1 MYELASQ
8 TAVTKELK
16 DISNKA
22 TQVPLDMEMHF
33 QERNHDVSKCEAL
46 NLKSWEE
53 EGEDTELDLSME
65 SGLHD
70 RKQQNFTALGPTLP
84 SQCHVPRYL
93 GLTSAFVDQEKKH
106 DAPGF
111 ISVKHAKWGVFWNV
125 KKKKK
130 ESNINLVLK

>member
-1 MYELASQ
+1 MCELASQ

-70 RKQQNFTALGPTLP
+70 RKPQNFTALGPALP
-84 SQCHVPRYL
+84 SQKPCAEISWTHFCFCRSRKETRCPWIHFCH
-93 GLTSAFVDQEKKH
+93 AFEM
-106 DAPGF
+106 GC
-111 ISVKHAKWGVFWNV
+111 
-125 KKKKK
+125 
-130 ESNINLVLK
+130 VLKC